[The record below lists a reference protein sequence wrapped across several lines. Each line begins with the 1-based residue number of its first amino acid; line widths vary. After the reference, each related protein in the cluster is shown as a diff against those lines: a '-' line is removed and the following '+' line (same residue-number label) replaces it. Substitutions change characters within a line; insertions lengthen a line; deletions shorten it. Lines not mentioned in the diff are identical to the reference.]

1 MQDSCPPTLNI
12 TRNANQRNIFTQ
24 LAGREIFSFSVDRK
38 YYRWWVVDGEDRR
51 KLQLDT
57 PDAGNPL
64 SSLSWHRG
72 HQEGGGGEYH
82 QIRSENTEPAS
93 EMICGSLSSRLCW
106 TPAPAVLS
114 DVENRWELG
123 DGLEGRTVGTTI
135 AEFYWWTIASNYS
148 NTNQSVSWLWMYF
161 CFIRFSFIYV
171 FVCKTVDLKL
181 NLFINNWV
189 MFLEGFL
196 SVNH

>member
-38 YYRWWVVDGEDRR
+38 YYRWRVVDGEDRR

-82 QIRSENTEPAS
+82 QIRSENAEHAS
-93 EMICGSLSSRLCW
+93 EMICGSLSSRLC
-106 TPAPAVLS
+106 
-114 DVENRWELG
+114 
-123 DGLEGRTVGTTI
+123 
-135 AEFYWWTIASNYS
+135 
-148 NTNQSVSWLWMYF
+148 
-161 CFIRFSFIYV
+161 
-171 FVCKTVDLKL
+171 
-181 NLFINNWV
+181 
-189 MFLEGFL
+189 
-196 SVNH
+196 